1 MAGCY
6 DGEMTVVQALV
17 AFSIAAGL
25 LTVAPG
31 LDTAL
36 VLRTAGVQGPRG
48 AALAALGIVMGCLTW
63 GAAVAFGLGA
73 LLAASQLAFTAL
85 KWAGALYLVW
95 LGLNLLIKP
104 RARFELELA
113 DRVGNS
119 RNRSWLGR
127 GYLTNLLNP
136 KVGVFY
142 VSFLPQFL
150 PAQVPAG
157 PFIFLLAVL
166 HALMGMAWFAVL
178 ILATRPVA
186 RALKRPAVV
195 RRLDR
200 LTGVV
205 FLSFGIK
212 LALVRQH

>member
-1 MAGCY
+1 
-6 DGEMTVVQALV
+6 MTITQAL
-17 AFSIAAGL
+17 ATFCIAAGL
-25 LTVAPG
+25 LTIAPG

-36 VLRTAGVQGPRG
+36 VLRTAAAEGPKS
-48 AALAALGIVMGCLTW
+48 AALAALGVVMGCLTW

-73 LLAASQLAFTAL
+73 LLAASEPAFTVL
-85 KWAGALYLVW
+85 RWAGALYLVW
-95 LGLNLLIKP
+95 LGVNLILKP
-104 RARFELELA
+104 RSQVALEPA
-113 DRVGNS
+113 DGAASPSS
-119 RNRSWLGR
+119 RNWLGR

-150 PAQVPAG
+150 PAHVAAG

-166 HALMGMAWFAVL
+166 HALMGIVWFALL
-178 ILATRPVA
+178 IVATRPIA
-186 RALKRPAVV
+186 RALKRPSVI

-205 FLSFGIK
+205 FLTFGVK
-212 LALVRQH
+212 LALVRQR

>member
-1 MAGCY
+1 
-6 DGEMTVVQALV
+6 MTITQALA
-17 AFSIAAGL
+17 AFCIAAAL
-25 LTVAPG
+25 LTILPG

-36 VLRTAGVQGPRG
+36 VLRTAAAESPRD
-48 AALAALGIVMGCLTW
+48 ATLAGLGIVLGCITW
-63 GAAVAFGLGA
+63 GAAVALGLGA
-73 LLAASQLAFTAL
+73 LLAASELAFTVL

-95 LGLNLLIKP
+95 LGVNMILRP
-104 RARFELELA
+104 RSRFALETEE
-113 DRVGNS
+113 VS
-119 RNRSWLGR
+119 PKSHSWLGR

-150 PAQVPAG
+150 PAHVAAG

-166 HALMGMAWFAVL
+166 HALMGVVWFGLL
-178 ILATRPVA
+178 IIATRPIA
-186 RALKRPAVV
+186 RILKRPSVV

-205 FLSFGIK
+205 FVSFGVK
-212 LALVRQH
+212 LALARQH

>member
-1 MAGCY
+1 
-6 DGEMTVVQALV
+6 MTIAQALAAFCV
-17 AFSIAAGL
+17 AAAL
-25 LTVAPG
+25 LTIAPG

-36 VLRTAGVQGPRG
+36 VLRTAAAEGPRG
-48 AALAALGIVMGCLTW
+48 AALAGLGIVLGCLTW

-73 LLAASQLAFTAL
+73 LLAASQLAFTVL

-95 LGLNLLIKP
+95 LGVNLILKP
-104 RARFELELA
+104 RADFQVELTEPSVSA
-113 DRVGNS
+113 SG
-119 RNRSWLGR
+119 RSWLAS

-150 PAQVPAG
+150 PAHVPAG

-166 HALMGMAWFAVL
+166 HALMGIAWFALL
-178 ILATRPVA
+178 IVATRPIA
-186 RALKRPAVV
+186 RALKRPSVV

-200 LTGVV
+200 LTGLV
-205 FLSFGIK
+205 FLGFGVK
-212 LALVRQH
+212 LALVRQR

>member
-1 MAGCY
+1 
-6 DGEMTVVQALV
+6 MTILQALV
-17 AFSIAAGL
+17 AFCIAAGL
-25 LTVAPG
+25 LTIAPG

-36 VLRTAGVQGPRG
+36 VLRTAAAEGPRG
-48 AALAALGIVMGCLTW
+48 AALAAIGVVLGCLTW
-63 GAAVAFGLGA
+63 GAAVALGLGT
-73 LLAASQLAFTAL
+73 LLAASELAFAAL

-95 LGLNLLIKP
+95 LGVNLILKP
-104 RARFELELA
+104 RSRFDLEPA
-113 DRVGNS
+113 AGTPSASGRG
-119 RNRSWLGR
+119 WLGR

-150 PAQVPAG
+150 PAHVPAG

-166 HALMGMAWFAVL
+166 HALMGVAWFALL
-178 ILATRPVA
+178 ILATRPIA
-186 RALKRPAVV
+186 RALKRPSVL

-200 LTGVV
+200 LTGLV
-205 FLSFGIK
+205 FLSFGVK

>member
-1 MAGCY
+1 
-6 DGEMTVVQALV
+6 MTIAQALV
-17 AFSIAAGL
+17 AFCIAAAL
-25 LTVAPG
+25 LTIAPG

-36 VLRTAGVQGPRG
+36 VLRTAAAESPRN
-48 AALAALGIVMGCLTW
+48 AALAAVGIVLGCLTW
-63 GAAVAFGLGA
+63 GAAVALGLGA
-73 LLAASQLAFTAL
+73 LLAASELAFTVL

-95 LGLNLLIKP
+95 LGLNLILKP
-104 RARFELELA
+104 RSRFDLELA
-113 DRVGNS
+113 DRAHPS
-119 RNRSWLGR
+119 RSRSWLGR

-150 PAQVPAG
+150 PAHVPAG

-166 HALMGMAWFAVL
+166 HALMGTVWLGLL
-178 ILATRPVA
+178 IVATRPIA
-186 RALKRPAVV
+186 RALKRPAII

-205 FLSFGIK
+205 FLGFGVK
-212 LALVRQH
+212 LALIRQR